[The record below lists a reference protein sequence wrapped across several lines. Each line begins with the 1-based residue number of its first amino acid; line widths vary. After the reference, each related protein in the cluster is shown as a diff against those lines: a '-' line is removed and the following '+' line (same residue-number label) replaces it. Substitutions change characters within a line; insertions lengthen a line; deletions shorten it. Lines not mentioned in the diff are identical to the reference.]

1 MLIQLLAMI
10 LMVGV
15 GFGLRRVGFLG
26 PQDQQTLGKLLT
38 HLAIPAV
45 IIKALATATITA
57 DLIAL
62 PLSALGVVLGLTLIA
77 GLGVTL
83 LGWERPRAGALIA
96 SFASFEGGAI
106 GYPLMLM
113 ATGEAGLSRFVL
125 FDLAQAVYLL
135 TVIYALSAWFGQGQI
150 TPRRLAQ
157 NLIQTPF
164 FWAIMA
170 GLALN
175 LLGERSLPILE
186 LLQIPAAGFLLLVLL
201 LLGMTVRVD
210 CSGLPLYGGL
220 ALAKVT
226 CGLGLGWLASGL
238 LGLQGLE
245 QTVVLLGAAL
255 PPSLLTILFCQEHH
269 LDTRF
274 TVGFISMAVP
284 LYLTMITLYAVL

>member
-83 LGWERPRAGALIA
+83 LGWERSRAGALIA
-96 SFASFEGGAI
+96 SFASFVGVATV
-106 GYPLMLM
+106 YPLMLL

-135 TVIYALSAWFGQGQI
+135 TVIYALSAWFGQGQV

-175 LLGERSLPILE
+175 LLGERSLLLLP

-201 LLGMTVRVD
+201 LLGMTFRVD

-220 ALAKVT
+220 ALAKIT
-226 CGLGLGWLASGL
+226 CGLGLGWLASRL

>member
-1 MLIQLLAMI
+1 
-10 LMVGV
+10 
-15 GFGLRRVGFLG
+15 
-26 PQDQQTLGKLLT
+26 
-38 HLAIPAV
+38 
-45 IIKALATATITA
+45 
-57 DLIAL
+57 
-62 PLSALGVVLGLTLIA
+62 
-77 GLGVTL
+77 
-83 LGWERPRAGALIA
+83 
-96 SFASFEGGAI
+96 
-106 GYPLMLM
+106 MLM

-150 TPRRLAQ
+150 PPRRLAQ

-175 LLGERSLPILE
+175 LLGERSLPLLP

-201 LLGMTVRVD
+201 LLGMTFRVD
-210 CSGLPLYGGL
+210 CSGLPLYSGL
-220 ALAKVT
+220 ALAKIT
-226 CGLGLGWLASGL
+226 CGLGLGWLASRL

-245 QTVVLLGAAL
+245 QTVVLLGGAL

-274 TVGFISMAVP
+274 TVGLISMAVP